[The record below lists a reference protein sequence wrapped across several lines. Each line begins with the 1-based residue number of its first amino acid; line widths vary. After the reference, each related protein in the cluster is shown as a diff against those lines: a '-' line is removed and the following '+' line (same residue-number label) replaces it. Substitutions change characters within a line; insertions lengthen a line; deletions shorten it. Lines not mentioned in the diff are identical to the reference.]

1 MDDLRVAAVSSINHL
16 GAPEK
21 ALADMQ
27 RFARRAKD
35 DGAELVLF
43 PELNVSGYAHA
54 SDALDR
60 SEPLIGPSTKRAI
73 TLAKDLDLT
82 LAFGLL
88 ENAHDIVYNTHV
100 VVDRDGIRGSQRK
113 IHMPGAEAFYWR
125 SGQSVDV
132 IDIGKAKLGIAV
144 CYDALFAEMM
154 RSLYFKGAEIFLMP
168 FAYLN
173 DGPRAKLYERDIKI
187 MEYRVHCWS
196 NGCFGVV
203 ANNAGTRRSTKRE
216 GSGARFPG
224 WAGAFSPHGDVL
236 AWTEEKGHGESMVTT
251 TLDARLLREKRRD
264 RYFIPRNL
272 MPERYLT
279 LDGEPLA
286 PRGPS
291 LKSKARKQ
299 KR

>member
-1 MDDLRVAAVSSINHL
+1 MDDLRVAAVSSRNHL

-21 ALADMQ
+21 ALADMR
-27 RFARRAKD
+27 RFARLAKD

-60 SEPLIGPSTKRAI
+60 SEPLHGPSTTKAI
-73 TLAKDLDLT
+73 ALAKDLDLT

-88 ENAHDIVYNTHV
+88 ENARDVVYNTHV
-100 VVDRDGIRGSQRK
+100 VVDRDGVRGAQRK

-125 SGQSVDV
+125 SGRSLDV

-144 CYDALFAEMM
+144 CYDALFAEVM
-154 RSLYFKGAEIFLMP
+154 RTLYFKGAEVFLMP
-168 FAYLN
+168 FAYWN
-173 DGPRAKLYERDIKI
+173 DGPRAKLYARDIKI

-203 ANNAGTRRSTKRE
+203 ANNAGTRPSTTRE

-224 WAGAFSPHGDVL
+224 WAGAFSPSGDVL

-251 TLDARLLREKRRD
+251 TLLADALREKRRD

-272 MPERYLT
+272 MPDRYVT
-279 LDGEPLA
+279 LDGEPSA
-286 PRGPS
+286 
-291 LKSKARKQ
+291 KSPHSTTTNGRKRT
-299 KR
+299 K